1 MGGQVPAQ
9 DMTGERLQ
17 LLAEAMILV
26 ETPDRDK
33 WPARKEV
40 RGLIERLVHAAERGP
55 RAIVEIEELGLVL
68 CLHADRCSVAAS
80 FCPHE
85 VRN

>member
-17 LLAEAMILV
+17 LLAEAMVLV

-33 WPARKEV
+33 WPARKDV
-40 RGLIERLVHAAERGP
+40 RGLIERLVHAAERCP
-55 RAIVEIEELGLVL
+55 RTSCAYCEHIARSE
-68 CLHADRCSVAAS
+68 ADAG
-80 FCPHE
+80 
-85 VRN
+85 